1 MLVKDIMAKNVVTVT
16 SNTSIGEAKRIMKE
30 HKFRR
35 LPVVDNGKLVG
46 IVTEDR
52 LEHVSPKTAAPL
64 LWQIGYLISHT
75 CVGDIMRKNVVTIKP
90 EATVEQAIA
99 LSQSCKVGALV
110 VVKGSKIVGICT
122 TNDFFYKLLNPT
134 LGLGESGI
142 RILVSGDSIG
152 QSAQEITSCLNRLGI
167 EIKALWAI
175 ASPTAKKRNIVI
187 HLETKDATNVIKEL
201 GKLGCTASIV
211 AR

>member
-1 MLVKDIMAKNVVTVT
+1 MLVKDIMTKNVVTIPT
-16 SNTSIGEAKRIMKE
+16 NASIGEAKKIMKE

-35 LPVVDNGKLVG
+35 LPVVDGGKLAG

-64 LWQIGYLISHT
+64 LWQISYLIAHT
-75 CVGDIMRKNVVTIKP
+75 TVGDIMRKDVVTIKP
-90 EATVEQAIA
+90 EATIEQAIT
-99 LSQSCKVGALV
+99 LSQSSKIGALV

-142 RILVSGDSIG
+142 RILVSADSIG
-152 QSAQEITSCLNRLGI
+152 RSAQRIISCINRLGI
-167 EIKALWAI
+167 EIKVLWAV
-175 ASPTAKKRNIVI
+175 ASPTTNKKNIVI
-187 HLETKDATNVIKEL
+187 HLATEDATDVIKEL